1 MGVGGLVVG
10 VVVGALAGGVL
21 VGAEVGEELD
31 PPAGGVVVVVGVEV
45 VVVEGWAD
53 VPGAVV
59 AVNCWGK
66 LFSIRWIRPD
76 APSRPLPDESS
87 GAAGNHDDGTREP
100 LDTGLR
106 TRPGI
111 RRVQAAAAT
120 HGDDLMRCARPRQRS
135 ITVQAE

>member
-21 VGAEVGEELD
+21 VGAEVGRELD

-59 AVNCWGK
+59 VVTVGEAVFNPVDPPGCSLATATPMK
-66 LFSIRWIRPD
+66 AVVPPAITMMARVSRLIR
-76 APSRPLPDESS
+76 A
-87 GAAGNHDDGTREP
+87 
-100 LDTGLR
+100 
-106 TRPGI
+106 
-111 RRVQAAAAT
+111 
-120 HGDDLMRCARPRQRS
+120 CARALAFGEYRPRPRL
-135 ITVQAE
+135 TVTI